1 MIDKLLELQKPV
13 MIFFA
18 SLRTPLLT
26 SFSEAV
32 SFLGEATWL
41 VALILFIYF
50 VIDKKKGFALALV
63 TMTGHI
69 ANNTLKA
76 IFRIPRPWVKYPDE
90 IIPLRENT
98 ATGYSFPSGHSV
110 GAGVFYWSLYK
121 LFDNKCSRVPS
132 IILLVL
138 IPLSRIYL
146 GVHWPLDILF
156 GLALGVFIASFISNF
171 LNLYDDDERLKRLT
185 LIAVPVAL
193 FIAFLDSAFIDMGY
207 LDETL
212 YKDIASSFVGWGAI
226 ILASFLEKKYVNFK
240 IEGKVTKRVLFFL
253 LSFALG
259 YASTLLWLGNM
270 RTMHRTNKTLGL
282 LLLIMWE
289 IFLWPLIAVK
299 LKIFSREENH

>member
-26 SFSEAV
+26 SFAEAV

-50 VIDKKKGFALALV
+50 VIDKRKGFALASV

-76 IFRIPRPWVKYPDE
+76 VFRIPRPWVKYPDE

-110 GAGVFYWSLYK
+110 GAGSLYWSLYK
-121 LFDNKCSRVPS
+121 LFENKCSRVPS

-171 LNLYDDDERLKRLT
+171 INLYDDDKRLKRVT
-185 LIAVPVAL
+185 LIAVPAAL
-193 FIAFLDSAFIDMGY
+193 FIAFLDSAFIDIGY

-212 YKDIASSFVGWGAI
+212 YKDIASSFASWGAI
-226 ILASFLEKKYVNFK
+226 ILASFLEKKYVAFK
-240 IEGKVTKRVLFFL
+240 LDGKKAKRVLFFL

-270 RTMHRTNKTLGL
+270 KTMHRTNKTLGL